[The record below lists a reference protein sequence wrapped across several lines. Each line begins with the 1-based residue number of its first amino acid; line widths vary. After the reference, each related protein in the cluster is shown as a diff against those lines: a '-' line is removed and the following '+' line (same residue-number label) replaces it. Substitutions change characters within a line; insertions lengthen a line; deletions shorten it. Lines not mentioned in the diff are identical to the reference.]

1 MGWNT
6 ERYAND
12 VEYRAGILARKRA
25 WNVAN
30 RDKVRARAR
39 DNYIKRLYGI
49 SRADYDALLVR
60 QGGLCAICRKPSKLR
75 LCVDHCHFTGMIR
88 GLLCRKCNS
97 GLGCLGEDQRALV
110 AALAYLGARSDDNA
124 GSAAQRALLVRAA
137 LPPPPARAIL
147 TEAPLRAW
155 LDATLRAREPGRTSN
170 APVQLSAS

>member
-30 RDKVRARAR
+30 REKVRAHAR

-49 SRADYDALLVR
+49 SRADYDALFAR

-75 LCVDHCHFTGMIR
+75 LCVDHCHVTGMIR
-88 GLLCRKCNS
+88 GLGQEEAESILAER
-97 GLGCLGEDQRALV
+97 GEIDVSCDFCGQHYRFDAV
-110 AALAYLGARSDDNA
+110 D
-124 GSAAQRALLVRAA
+124 AAQIFTAPGDR
-137 LPPPPARAIL
+137 PPASS
-147 TEAPLRAW
+147 TM
-155 LDATLRAREPGRTSN
+155 
-170 APVQLSAS
+170 Q